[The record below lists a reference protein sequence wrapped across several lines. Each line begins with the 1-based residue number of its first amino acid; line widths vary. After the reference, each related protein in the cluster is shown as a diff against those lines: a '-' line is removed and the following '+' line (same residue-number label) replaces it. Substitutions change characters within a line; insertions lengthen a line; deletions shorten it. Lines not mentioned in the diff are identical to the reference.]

1 MLVKLSGSD
10 HLREDGGVYPRPL
23 SASQVEWS
31 GDSITLAEELR
42 RSVQGEVRFD
52 QGSRA
57 LYATDG
63 SNYRQVPIGVVL
75 PLDSD
80 DVIRTVEVCRHFGA
94 PLLSRGCGT
103 SLAGQCCNVAVVMD
117 MSKYMHHVIGVDAEK
132 KLGLVQPGCILDDL
146 RNAANKRGLTFGPDP
161 ATHNHCTLG
170 GMCGNNSCGIH
181 AQMAGRT
188 ADNIHEL
195 EILTYDG
202 LRMRVG
208 KTSDD
213 ELGQIITAGGRRG
226 EIYRKLRDLR
236 DRYANLIRERY
247 PKIPRRVSGYNL
259 DELLPENGFHVARAL
274 VGSEGTCVTILE
286 IVANL
291 VWNPPAR
298 ALLVLGYPDVFA
310 SGDDIPRVVAH
321 KPIGCEGIDDR
332 LIGYMHKKGVHVKDI
347 TLLPEGKGWLLVEF
361 GAKTRQEAEEQAHRL
376 MNDLKKSDHPP
387 SMKLYDDPA
396 QEKMLWEVRE
406 SGLDATAYVP
416 GEHDTW
422 PGWEDSAVPPDRVG
436 VYLRGLKELF
446 RKHGYDDP
454 SVYGHFGQGC
464 IHCRIPFDLRSPEGI
479 HNYRSFMDD
488 ATTLVLSHGG
498 SLSGE
503 HGDGQCRAEYLPKMF
518 GEEIVAAFR
527 EFKSIWDP
535 DWKMNPGKVVT
546 PYRIDENLRLG
557 TGYAPPQPN
566 THFHFKEDQYS
577 FSRATLR
584 CVGVGECR
592 REQGGTMCPSF
603 MATREEMHSPRGRTH
618 LLFEMLQ
625 GNPLDGGWKS
635 EHVKEALDLCLSCK
649 GCKGDC
655 PVNVDV
661 ATYKSEFLS
670 HYYEGRLQPRHAYAS
685 GLIHW
690 WARIASK
697 MPATV
702 NFFTQTPGLSAIA
715 KLAAGYSQRRHIPP
729 FAPRTFKQWFRGRTS
744 RNPHGRKVILWADT
758 FNDHFTPK
766 VARAAVDVLENAGF
780 RVVVPEQDLC
790 CGRPLYD
797 YGMLPLAKKWLENI
811 IGSLRKEIE
820 QGTPIVGLEPSCI
833 SVFRDEMTDLLH
845 GDEDAYRLKEQCYML
860 GEFLEHK
867 APGYQPPRLQRKAV
881 VHGHCHHK
889 TVLDFNSDANILRKA
904 GLEINVL
911 NSGCCGMAG
920 AFGYEA
926 DHYDV
931 SIKCGERVLLPAV
944 REAASDA
951 FIIADGFSCRE
962 QIEQETDRRAL
973 HLAQVLQI
981 GLRETMLNADVQFLE
996 RELGEPDRTAP
1007 VPASVLVGAG
1017 ALGLLMG
1024 GFALAKRRSGR

>member
-1 MLVKLSGSD
+1 MLVKLSGTD

-23 SASQVEWS
+23 SASQVKWG
-31 GDSITLAEELR
+31 GDSIALAEELR
-42 RSVQGEVRFD
+42 RRVRGEVRFD
-52 QGSRA
+52 AGSRS
-57 LYATDG
+57 LYATDA

-75 PLDSD
+75 PLDTD
-80 DVIRTVEVCRHFGA
+80 DVIRTVEVARQFGA
-94 PLLSRGCGT
+94 PLLSRGGGT
-103 SLAGQCCNVAVVMD
+103 SLVGQCCNVAVIMD
-117 MSKYMHHVIGVDAEK
+117 MSKYMNHVLSIDAEK
-132 KLGLVQPGCILDDL
+132 KVGRVQPGCILDDL
-146 RNAANKRGLTFGPDP
+146 RNAANQFGLTFGPDP

-170 GMCGNNSCGIH
+170 GMCGNNSCGMH

-188 ADNIHEL
+188 SDNVHEL
-195 EILTYDG
+195 DILTYDG
-202 LRMRVG
+202 LRMRVS
-208 KTSDD
+208 KTSDE
-213 ELGQIITAGGRRG
+213 ELNQIIAGGGRRG
-226 EIYRKLRDLR
+226 EIYRRLRDLR

-247 PKIPRRVSGYNL
+247 PKIPRRISGYNL
-259 DELLPENGFHVARAL
+259 DDLLPENGFHVARAL

-286 IVANL
+286 VAGRL

-310 SGDDIPRVVAH
+310 SGDDIPRVIAH

-347 TLLPEGKGWLLVEF
+347 ALLPEGKGWLMVEF
-361 GAKTRQEAEEQAHRL
+361 GAETRQQAEEQAYGL
-376 MNDLKKSDHPP
+376 MNELKKGDHPP

-396 QEKMLWEVRE
+396 KEKMLWEVRE
-406 SGLDATAYVP
+406 SGLGATAFVP

-422 PGWEDSAVPPDRVG
+422 PGWEDSAVPPDQVG
-436 VYLRGLKELF
+436 PYLRKLKELL
-446 RKHGYDDP
+446 RKHGYDNP
-454 SVYGHFGQGC
+454 SLYGHFGQGC
-464 IHCRIPFDLRSPEGI
+464 IHCRLPFDLRSPEGI
-479 HNYRSFMDD
+479 RNYRSFMDD
-488 ATTLVLSHGG
+488 ATTLVLSFGG

-503 HGDGQCRAEYLPKMF
+503 HGDGQGRAEYLPKMF
-518 GEEIVAAFR
+518 GEELVGAFR

-535 DWKMNPGKVVT
+535 DWKMNPGKVVA

-557 TGYAPPQPN
+557 TGYAPPQPA

-661 ATYKSEFLS
+661 ATYKAEFLS

-690 WARIASK
+690 WARIASM

-715 KLAAGYSQRRHIPP
+715 KLAAGYSQKRRIPP
-729 FAPRTFKQWFRGRTS
+729 FAPRTFKQWFRERPS
-744 RNPHGRKVILWADT
+744 RNPQGRKVILWADT
-758 FNDHFTPK
+758 FNNHFTPK
-766 VARAAVDVLENAGF
+766 VAQAAVDVLENAGF
-780 RVVVPEQDLC
+780 RVVVPEQHLC

-811 IGSLRKEIE
+811 IGTLRGEIE
-820 QGTPIVGLEPSCI
+820 AGTPIVGLEPSCI

-845 GDEDAYRLKEQCYML
+845 GNEDAYRLKEQCFML
-860 GEFLEHK
+860 GEFLEQK
-867 APGYQPPRLQRKAV
+867 VDGYQPPKLQRKAV

-889 TVLDFNSDANILRKA
+889 TVLDFNSDANLLKKA
-904 GLEINVL
+904 GLEIDVL

-944 REAASDA
+944 RQAPKET

-962 QIEQETDRRAL
+962 QIEQDTDRRAL

-981 GLRETMLNADVQFLE
+981 GLHAKARTADVSYLE
-996 RELGEPDRTAP
+996 RELGEPDRTAR
-1007 VPASVLVGAG
+1007 VPASILVGAG

-1024 GFALAKRRSGR
+1024 GIALARRRG